1 MSNII
6 EHDGDDLNGSLSVDG
21 GQSSVSLETYQAIYQ
36 KITGRSEKTVQK
48 YHDNI
53 LVDFSEL
60 EQMHMKVMQLCD
72 VHTIIAQNEVVTVFH
87 EKERKEQFVSF
98 DDFKRYNSSSSK
110 PTVSVVIKYNFSILP
125 PKEPMINSVLRVCSA
140 QTGASTATAVAF

>member
-140 QTGASTATAVAF
+140 

>member
-125 PKEPMINSVLRVCSA
+125 LGNR
-140 QTGASTATAVAF
+140 

>member
-72 VHTIIAQNEVVTVFH
+72 VHTIKCLILSFRVSSMLGFLTRMTVW
-87 EKERKEQFVSF
+87 QSASLLLSLTLNS
-98 DDFKRYNSSSSK
+98 KR
-110 PTVSVVIKYNFSILP
+110 
-125 PKEPMINSVLRVCSA
+125 
-140 QTGASTATAVAF
+140 